1 MDPRETI
8 TAISPKTGDIG
19 SAFYFH
25 PDTVAKAKSLGLDGF
40 RMYFLGRG
48 GVLGDVEPAVVSS
61 AFGYFEPGLLAHMW
75 NTAKEVMPPRDAA
88 RAYMAANHDLG
99 RAKLAD
105 VDGLDAYADAAA
117 AVVDSVDVGGYPLFA
132 GVRAEPVPADAP
144 ARAIHLAMVMRE
156 MRGSVHLAAIRAA
169 GLTTLTAHA
178 IKRPTEVELFGWKES
193 PVVTDDDRARHS
205 RAEAMTND
213 MLAPAFGVVD
223 DAGAV
228 ALVDGTERDAH
239 RAQGLVACRST
250 SRVSL

>member
-1 MDPRETI
+1 MDPRETV
-8 TAISPKTGDIG
+8 TAIAPKTGDIG

-61 AFGYFEPGLLAHMW
+61 AFGYFEPSLVAHIW
-75 NTAKEVMPPRDAA
+75 NTAKAVMPPRDAA

-99 RAKLAD
+99 RSKLAD
-105 VDGLDAYADAAA
+105 IAGLDAYADAAA

-132 GVRAEPVPADAP
+132 GVRAEPVPDDAP

-169 GLTTLTAHA
+169 GMKTLTAHA
-178 IKRPTEVELFGWKES
+178 IKRPTEVELFGWKQTPEI
-193 PVVTDDDRARHS
+193 TDDDRARHVQ
-205 RAEAMTND
+205 AESMTND
-213 MLAPAFGVVD
+213 MLTPSFAVLD
-223 DAGAV
+223 DAGAA
-228 ALVDGTERDAH
+228 ALIAGTDAMH
-239 RAQGLVACRST
+239 AALKG
-250 SRVSL
+250 

>member
-8 TAISPKTGDIG
+8 AAVAPKTADIG

-25 PDTVAKAKSLGLDGF
+25 PDTVATAKSLGLDGF

-75 NTAKEVMPPRDAA
+75 NTAKAVMAPRDAA
-88 RAYMAANHDLG
+88 RTYMAANHDLG
-99 RAKLAD
+99 RAKLSD
-105 VDGLDAYADAAA
+105 VAGLDAYADAAA

-132 GVRAEPVPADAP
+132 GVRAEPVPDDAP

-193 PVVTDDDRARHS
+193 PIVTDDDRARHTH
-205 RAEAMTND
+205 AEAMTND
-213 MLAPAFGVVD
+213 MLVSAFDVLD
-223 DAGAV
+223 DAGAS
-228 ALVDGTERDAH
+228 ALVAGTDAMH
-239 RAQGLVACRST
+239 AALKG
-250 SRVSL
+250 